1 MMAASWQKNLAKIIM
16 QICFHISGICSAR
29 LHWMWAEWEGQ
40 RSDIAGNSCQEIGS
54 QI

>member
-1 MMAASWQKNLAKIIM
+1 MRRTWQLAEM
-16 QICFHISGICSAR
+16 EGEGG
-29 LHWMWAEWEGQ
+29 MWAEWEGQ